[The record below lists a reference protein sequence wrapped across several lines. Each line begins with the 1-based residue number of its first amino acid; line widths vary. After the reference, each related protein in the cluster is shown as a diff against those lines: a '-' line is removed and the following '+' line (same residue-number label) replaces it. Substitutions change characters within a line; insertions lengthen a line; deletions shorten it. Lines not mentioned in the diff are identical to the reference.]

1 MTNPTNPTPEFPDT
15 PDIGPLLKS
24 SYVDMDAAISRAIAG
39 ISTRTH
45 HLDQD
50 VTFILDNHQEVRLR
64 VKKVEILYQGKR
76 VTSMQVN
83 CRTNFENVLILAQKI
98 NMRIAAFS
106 NFFSVTLQAQEEFI
120 ETWNDTILD
129 LKRPADF
136 FETLDELKRPIYLN
150 LNHYLFAR
158 ISK

>member
-1 MTNPTNPTPEFPDT
+1 MTNPSNPPPEFPDT
-15 PDIGPLLKS
+15 SDVGPLLKD

-64 VKKVEILYQGKR
+64 VKKVEILYQQDSVK
-76 VTSMQVN
+76 SMQVH

-106 NFFSVTLQAQEEFI
+106 NFFSVTLQAQDEFI
-120 ETWNDTILD
+120 DAWNDTILN
-129 LKRPADF
+129 LNRPADF
-136 FETLDELKRPIYLN
+136 FETLDELKRPIFLN

-158 ISK
+158 ISR

>member
-1 MTNPTNPTPEFPDT
+1 MTNSSNPLPEFPDT
-15 PDIGPLLKS
+15 SKAAALLKN
-24 SYVDMDAAISRAIAG
+24 SYVDVDSAVSRALMG

-50 VTFILDNHQEVRLR
+50 VTFLLDNHQEVRLR
-64 VKKVEILYQGKR
+64 VKKIEILHRQDQ
-76 VTSMQVN
+76 VESMQVF

-120 ETWNDTILD
+120 EVWNTQILEM
-129 LKRPADF
+129 KRPADF
-136 FETLDELKRPIYLN
+136 FETLDELKRPIFLN
-150 LNHYLFAR
+150 LNHYLFSR
-158 ISK
+158 ITK

>member
-1 MTNPTNPTPEFPDT
+1 MTNPPNPTPEFPDT

-45 HLDQD
+45 HLNQD

-64 VKKVEILYQGKR
+64 VKKVEILYQDNR

-120 ETWNDTILD
+120 ETWNDAILE

-136 FETLDELKRPIYLN
+136 FETLDELKRPIFLN
-150 LNHYLFAR
+150 LNHYLFSR